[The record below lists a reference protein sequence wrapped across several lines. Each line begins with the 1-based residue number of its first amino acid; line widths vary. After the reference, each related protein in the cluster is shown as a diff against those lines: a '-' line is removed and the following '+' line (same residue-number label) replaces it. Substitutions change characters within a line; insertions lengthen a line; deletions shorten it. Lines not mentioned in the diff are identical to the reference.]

1 MEPDFPFTIQT
12 RQSDRTRLT
21 NKYNPYGDDFIVD
34 RIGVKKIVEE
44 LVGVEEITVSQDIDI
59 VKDCNEEWI
68 DDRSKP
74 AVDFDDEQQQSCE
87 QDLTNLRILEC
98 LKEILSDP
106 EKTSATIQDV
116 DRESMKTKKTKGMIL
131 PGLPRKSN
139 YSFLPPTL
147 VYYPVCNR
155 RGRRWIF
162 LSG

>member
-1 MEPDFPFTIQT
+1 M
-12 RQSDRTRLT
+12 
-21 NKYNPYGDDFIVD
+21 
-34 RIGVKKIVEE
+34 KKIVEE

-116 DRESMKTKKTKGMIL
+116 DRESMKTKKNERDDSSWAAQEEQLLI
-131 PGLPRKSN
+131 PASNFGL
-139 YSFLPPTL
+139 
-147 VYYPVCNR
+147 
-155 RGRRWIF
+155 
-162 LSG
+162 LSGDEELRELCDVLRG